1 MKTKRLPEPKEADI
15 QRSLFLW
22 AQMMSRE
29 YPELE
34 LLNASMNGAWIPG
47 GKSREAQSRKFAIVA
62 RLKKLG
68 CLRNGFPDIS
78 LPVPRGIYY
87 GLYIELKRKS
97 GKVSKEQDW
106 WIDRLLDQGY
116 YAVVARGLEQAK
128 QIILMYLGR
137 TV

>member
-47 GKSREAQSRKFAIVA
+47 GKNRKFGIIAT
-62 RLKKLG
+62 LKDLG
-68 CLRNGFPDIS
+68 CLRPGFPDIS